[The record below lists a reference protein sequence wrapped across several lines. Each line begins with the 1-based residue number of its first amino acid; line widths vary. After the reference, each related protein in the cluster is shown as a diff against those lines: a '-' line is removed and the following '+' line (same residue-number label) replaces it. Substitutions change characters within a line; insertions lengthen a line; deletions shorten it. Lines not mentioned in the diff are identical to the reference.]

1 MDACLSVEREEE
13 RLSKKYSSIKEHTDS
28 SLTELINQI
37 SNIQDE
43 LSKASKDDEVSP
55 LQLHLLNQSSRK
67 VKDTVSKLATEH
79 KELHGGISK
88 IGKAI
93 DRNFVIDNTTCSQP
107 GVFDGEN
114 ASLLNEVLCEHLLRQ
129 GRLEIAEQLIKEGNL
144 QIDDTRKEPF
154 TELNRILEACRE
166 RNLDPALEWAQA
178 RHMELKVKGSSLEFR
193 LHKLKYLDLL
203 KEGRHKEALEYSK
216 QFARFA
222 SDHTKEVQQL
232 MACLLYSRTGIEK
245 SPYASL
251 LDPVHWLDI
260 CDIFARDA
268 CALLGLSLE
277 SPLQVCI
284 TAGCVALPS
293 LLQIRQVMQQR
304 QVTGVWTSKDE
315 LPVEVDL
322 APQYRYHSLFACPI
336 LRQQCT
342 DANPPV
348 RLSCGHVIS
357 RDALNKLTNGNKVKC
372 PYCPLEMTP
381 TDARQINFY

>member
-1 MDACLSVEREEE
+1 MDACLTVEREQD
-13 RLSKKYSSIKEHTDS
+13 RLAKKYTNIKEHTDS

-37 SNIQDE
+37 TSIQEE
-43 LSKASKDDEVSP
+43 LSKAGKEDEVSP
-55 LQLHLLNQSSRK
+55 VQLHFLNQSSRK
-67 VKDTVSKLATEH
+67 VKDTVAKVATEH

-93 DRNFVIDNTTCSQP
+93 DRNFVVDNTTCSQP
-107 GVFDGEN
+107 GVFDGDN
-114 ASLLNEVLCEHLLRQ
+114 ASLLNEVICEHLLRQ
-129 GRLEIAEQLIKEGNL
+129 GRLDIAEQLIMEANL
-144 QIDDTRKEPF
+144 QLDDSRKEPF
-154 TELNRILEACRE
+154 TELNRILEACRD
-166 RNLDPALEWAQA
+166 RNLDPALQWAQS
-178 RHMELKVKGSSLEFR
+178 RHKELKVRGSSLEFR
-193 LHKLKYLDLL
+193 LHKLKFLDLL
-203 KEGRHKEALEYSK
+203 REGHHREALQYSK
-216 QFARFA
+216 HFARFA

-232 MACLLYSRTGIEK
+232 MACLLYSRTGLEN

-260 CDIFARDA
+260 CDIFAKDA

-277 SPLQVCI
+277 SPLQVCV

-293 LLQIRQVMQQR
+293 LLQLRQVMQQQ
-304 QVTGVWTSKDE
+304 QVAGVWTSKDE

-322 APQYRYHSLFACPI
+322 GPRYRYHSRFACPI

-342 DANPPV
+342 DSNPPV

-357 RDALNKLTNGNKVKC
+357 RDALTKLTNGNKVKC

-381 TDARQINFY
+381 SDARQINFY